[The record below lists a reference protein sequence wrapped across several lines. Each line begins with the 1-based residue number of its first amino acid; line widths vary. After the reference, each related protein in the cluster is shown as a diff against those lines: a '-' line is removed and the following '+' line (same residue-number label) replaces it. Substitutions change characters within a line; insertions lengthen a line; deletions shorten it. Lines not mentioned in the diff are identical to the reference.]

1 MSAPRILLVDDQR
14 QVIRMLRSSL
24 EFSGRDYTVIDV
36 PSGEEALLELARSA
50 VDVVV
55 TDLRLPG
62 MSGLELLS
70 RARQLNPE
78 ARAILLTGQS
88 TEDIQYQ
95 AQALG
100 VVAFLR
106 KPLSTSYFLEAV
118 ERAVELAGTFGSP
131 VEVLEEEKPGL
142 SGLLEGVR
150 RSVGARAALLL
161 ALEGEIIIKAGDLGD
176 LEVEPVIPS
185 LTTIFSAG
193 ITSSTLLGSLLPS
206 NLQHIDGETHQFYML
221 NIGVFYAL
229 VLVCEGRSKEGQLE
243 AVRRHGELA
252 ANDLLA
258 ALSKMG
264 VPEPSAPELAPQE
277 AAEAAAPAAEG
288 VAGPGESAN
297 LGLGAAVPVK
307 ADAADAFWQQAASED
322 KPPAGGGEVMT
333 YDEARRRGI
342 LKGPPK

>member
-36 PSGEEALLELARSA
+36 PSGEEALHELARSA

-118 ERAVELAGTFGSP
+118 ERAVQLAGTFGSP

-142 SGLLEGVR
+142 SNLLEEVR
-150 RSVGARAALLL
+150 RAVGARAALLL
-161 ALEGEIIIKAGDLGD
+161 ALEGEVLTRAGDLGD
-176 LEVEPVIPS
+176 LEVGPVIPS

-193 ITSSTLLGSLLPS
+193 ITASTLFGSLLPS
-206 NLQHIDGETHQFYML
+206 NLQHVDGETHQFYML

-229 VLVCEGRSKEGQLE
+229 VVVCEGRSKEGQLE
-243 AVRRHGELA
+243 AVRRHGEAA

-258 ALSKMG
+258 ALSQMG
-264 VPEPSAPELAPQE
+264 VSESPAEAPPAGG
-277 AAEAAAPAAEG
+277 AAAPAAP
-288 VAGPGESAN
+288 AAAPASESAK
-297 LGLGAAVPVK
+297 LPLSTAVPVQ
-307 ADAADAFWQQAASED
+307 ADAADEFWQQASSPEG
-322 KPPAGGGEVMT
+322 PPAGGGEVMT
-333 YDEARRRGI
+333 YEEARRRGI
-342 LKGPPK
+342 LKNLKE